1 MTRNGSSPGLDGNSA
16 VSRTVLDRVF
26 GADAE
31 GDPHP
36 LRPTAW
42 TGIILVLLSAAV
54 SVLASGPLPAEVRIR
69 WTVGTYYGPEF
80 APAAVVLWAFP
91 LAVAAT
97 YLGFRT
103 LGRYLDRAGD
113 LAESRAIYEVVTLA
127 VVVVLVLAQVGILL
141 ANLA

>member
-16 VSRTVLDRVF
+16 LSRTVLDRLF
-26 GADAE
+26 GTDAD
-31 GDPHP
+31 GDPQP

-54 SVLASGPLPAEVRIR
+54 SVLASGPLPARVRIR

-80 APAAVVLWAFP
+80 APAAVVLSAFP
-91 LAVAAT
+91 LAVAAS
-97 YLGFRT
+97 YLGFRA
-103 LGRYLDRAGD
+103 LGRYLERSGELTD
-113 LAESRAIYEVVTLA
+113 SRAVYEVVTLA
-127 VVVVLVLAQVGILL
+127 VLVLLVLVQVGIVF